1 MYQNSRLCPMIRS
14 ICLYIVLYSHSI
26 LFSLLAIL
34 MSFFDRSGKL
44 GHFYCSVPWAKVI
57 LWICGVKVNVK
68 GLENVDSEVPRV
80 YVTNHQSYFDI
91 FALFAYLPVNFRFVL
106 KQELIRIPLF
116 GLAAKSLGHVALDRT
131 DPRKAVKSMDEAAE
145 KMKRGISMLIFPEGT
160 RSEDGRLQ
168 PFKNG
173 GFRLALKA
181 GFDIV
186 PVAIINSRHIMTKG
200 KLRINKGTFGLNIGK
215 PISIKE
221 YSKKDVDRLMKVVR
235 DDIMSQMGEEE

>member
-1 MYQNSRLCPMIRS
+1 MIRS
-14 ICLYIVLYSHSI
+14 ICLYIVFFFHSI

-44 GHFYCSVPWAKVI
+44 GHFYCDVPWAKVI
-57 LWICGVKVNVK
+57 LWIFGVTVNVK
-68 GLENVDSEVPRV
+68 GSENVDSEVPRV

-106 KQELIRIPLF
+106 KQELMKIPLF
-116 GLAAKSLGHVALDRT
+116 GFAIKSAGHVALDRT

-160 RSEDGRLQ
+160 RSKDGRLQ

-181 GFDIV
+181 GSDIV
-186 PVAIINSRHIMTKG
+186 PVAIINSRHIMPKG
-200 KLRINKGTFGLNIGK
+200 SLRINKGAFGLNIGK
-215 PISIKE
+215 PISIE
-221 YSKKDVDRLMKVVR
+221 DYSKKDVDRLMKVVR
-235 DDIMSQMGEEE
+235 DAIMSQMGDEE